1 MTEASLKIGKVTV
14 QRTAKNSAQPDL
26 LAAASAQASRRSRT
40 GFWAALRKS
49 WQAYALLSP
58 ILILLILFG
67 YYPPLLG
74 LVRAF
79 YRWRPG
85 VPATF
90 VGLENFTAY
99 FSYAVTPTELRNI
112 LQLLVFGL
120 FAGVVVPFVM
130 AELIFF
136 VRSQGLKEFYRLLV
150 IIPMLVPGIVTVLL
164 WQKMYDPNLGPIND
178 LLRAVGLEAWTRN
191 WLGDPATALYAI
203 MFVGFPWVWGVGT
216 LIYLGGLGQISPSV
230 YEAATLDGC
239 GGFGRIYRIDLPLVL
254 GQVRLLAIL
263 AVISAITSFQNIL
276 VLTDGGPGFATTV
289 PGLSM
294 YHSAFRGQQ
303 FGYSSAIGLMLFI
316 VAMTG
321 TLIINRSIRPSNEE
335 ITR

>member
-1 MTEASLKIGKVTV
+1 MAFV
-14 QRTAKNSAQPDL
+14 QRTKKEATHPGARPTLSAPATGQ
-26 LAAASAQASRRSRT
+26 RRVSTWTAMR
-40 GFWAALRKS
+40 RS
-49 WQAYALLSP
+49 WQAYALLAP
-58 ILILLILFG
+58 IFFLLIVFG

-85 VPATF
+85 IPATY
-90 VGLENFTAY
+90 VGLENFTSY
-99 FSYAVTPTELRNI
+99 FSYAVTPTELGNMVK
-112 LQLLVFGL
+112 LLGFGLLV
-120 FAGVVVPFVM
+120 GVVVPFVM

-136 VRSQGLKEFYRLLV
+136 VRSPAAKEFYRLLV
-150 IIPMLVPGIVTVLL
+150 IIPMLVPGIVTILL
-164 WQKMYDPNLGPIND
+164 WQKMYDPQLGPIND
-178 LLRAVGLEAWTRN
+178 LLRTLGLEGLAHN
-191 WLGDPATALYAI
+191 WLGEPATALYAI

-216 LIYLGGLGQISPSV
+216 LIYLGGLGQISKSV
-230 YEAATLDGC
+230 YEAAALDGC
-239 GGFGRIYRIDLPLVL
+239 TGLRRLYQIDLPLVL

-263 AVISAITSFQNIL
+263 AVIHAITSFQNIL
-276 VLTDGGPGFATTV
+276 VLTNGGPGFATMV

-321 TLIINRSIRPSNEE
+321 TIIINRSIRPTNEE
-335 ITR
+335 LAR